1 MGNRER
7 FEHHASV
14 ARNRLE
20 LVEQARL
27 ANAGVARRGEHLSM
41 TGLNQFERLLH
52 AVELAAAA
60 AEFRKPAHRRRLE
73 PCAQRSQSNSLVDF
87 DRLAYASHLHR
98 AERFEFEIAGHE
110 AYRLAA
116 KDDRTRRRNCLEP

>member
-41 TGLNQFERLLH
+41 TGANQFQRLLH
-52 AVELAAAA
+52 AVELTAAA
-60 AEFRKPAHRRRLE
+60 AEFRKSAHRRRLE
-73 PCAQRSQSNSLVDF
+73 PCAQLPEAVKQGSWCVRLVYIRLCVHQSES
-87 DRLAYASHLHR
+87 S
-98 AERFEFEIAGHE
+98 EPPP
-110 AYRLAA
+110 
-116 KDDRTRRRNCLEP
+116 RRC

>member
-14 ARNRLE
+14 TRHRLE
-20 LVEQARL
+20 LIEEARL
-27 ANAGVARRGEHLSM
+27 ADAGVARRGEHLSM
-41 TGLNQFERLLH
+41 TGANQFQRLLH

-60 AEFRKPAHRRRLE
+60 AEFRKSAHRGRLE

-87 DRLAYASHLHR
+87 DRLAYASHLPGT
-98 AERFEFEIAGHE
+98 ERFEFEIAGHK
-110 AYRLAA
+110 APGLAA
-116 KDDRTRRRNCLEP
+116 QDDRPCRRNSLKP

>member
-20 LVEQARL
+20 LVEEARL
-27 ANAGVARRGEHLSM
+27 ADARVARRGEYLPM
-41 TGLNQFERLLH
+41 TGASHFECLLH
-52 AVELAAAA
+52 AVEFAAAA
-60 AEFRKPAHRRRLE
+60 AEFRKSAHRGRLE

-87 DRLAYASHLHR
+87 DRFAYASHLHR
-98 AERFEFEIAGHE
+98 TERSELEIAGHE
-110 AYRLAA
+110 ADGLAA
-116 KDDRTRRRNCLEP
+116 QDDRTRRRNCLEP

>member
-20 LVEQARL
+20 LVEEARL
-27 ANAGVARRGEHLSM
+27 ADARVARRGEHLSM
-41 TGLNQFERLLH
+41 AGANQFERLLH

-60 AEFRKPAHRRRLE
+60 AEFRKSAHRGRLE
-73 PCAQRSQSNSLVDF
+73 PCAQRPQPNSLVDF
-87 DRLAYASHLHR
+87 DRLAYASHPHG
-98 AERFEFEIAGHE
+98 AERFEFELAGHP
-110 AYRLAA
+110 ADRLAPQ
-116 KDDRTRRRNCLEP
+116 DDRTQLSSTL